1 MAKEMMLSG
10 CAAFAQAARMAQ
22 VEVICSYPIRPYT
35 AIMMELAKMV
45 ANGELDAEFVHGE
58 GEHAQLAVVMGASAA
73 GARALTGSS
82 GVGVTYAFENYSP
95 IAGGRLPLQMAIAD
109 RALDPPGDFGSEHTD
124 AMSCRDQGWL
134 MGWAE
139 SPQEAFDNCLINY
152 RVGEDH
158 RVLLPQYVCQDG
170 YFVSHIPGLVK
181 IPDQALVDEFLPPY
195 NLPHP
200 LDPTR
205 PVSHGPQI
213 RPDQG
218 TVMDMQRAQAMLDT
232 PAVIKEAIDD
242 YNRIFGRNYSPFV
255 EEFMTEDADI
265 GFFIMGAHTMTARHA
280 VKHLRAQG
288 VKAGL
293 VKLRWVRPWPT
304 QEVAQALA
312 KFKAVGVVETSTSYG
327 GAMRGGNLLHEVRA
341 SLYELEK
348 RPLTTSFMA
357 GLGGEMVPL
366 KDFYYMAEVLATAL
380 KEGRTRQTV
389 YWVGFEAEDATEKQT
404 ETAIA

>member
-1 MAKEMMLSG
+1 MTSETMMSG
-10 CAAFAQAARMAQ
+10 CAAAAQAAKLAR

-58 GEHAQLAVVMGASAA
+58 GEHAQLSVVLGAAAA

-82 GVGVTYAFENYSP
+82 GVGVTYAFETYSP
-95 IAGGRLPLQMAIAD
+95 IAGGRIPLQMMIAD

-139 SPQEAFDNCLINY
+139 TPQEMLDNSLINY

-158 RVLLPQYVCQDG
+158 RVLLPQMVCQDG
-170 YFVSHIPGLVK
+170 YFVSHIPGMVS
-181 IPDQALVDEFLPPY
+181 IPDQSQVDEFLPPY
-195 NLPHP
+195 ELPHP
-200 LDPTR
+200 LDPKR

-232 PAVIKEAIDD
+232 PAVIAEVVDE
-242 YNRIFGRNYSPFV
+242 YNRTFGRNYSPFV
-255 EEFMTEDADI
+255 EEFMTDDAEI
-265 GFFIMGAHTMTARHA
+265 ALFIMGAHTMTARHA
-280 VKHLRAQG
+280 VRHLRSQG
-288 VKAGL
+288 VKIGL
-293 VKLRWVRPWPT
+293 VKLRFVRPWPT
-304 QEVAQALA
+304 QDVAAALS

-327 GAMRGGNLLHEVRA
+327 GATQGGNLLHEVRA
-341 SLYELEK
+341 SLYEVPQ

-366 KDFYYMAEVLATAL
+366 KDFYYMADILSQAV
-380 KEGRTRQTV
+380 KENRTKKAV
-389 YWVGFEAEDATEKQT
+389 YWVGFESED
-404 ETAIA
+404 

>member
-1 MAKEMMLSG
+1 MAKETVLSG
-10 CAAFAQAARMAQ
+10 TAAAAQAAKLAK

-35 AIMMELAKMV
+35 ALMMELAKMV
-45 ANGELDAEFVHGE
+45 ANGELDAEFIHGE
-58 GEHAQLAVVMGASAA
+58 GEHAQLSVVLGAAAA
-73 GARALTGSS
+73 GARSLTGSS
-82 GVGVTYAFENYSP
+82 GVGVTYAFEVYSP
-95 IAGGRLPLQMAIAD
+95 IAGGRVPLQMMIAD

-139 SPQEAFDNCLINY
+139 NPQEAFDNCLINY
-152 RVGEDH
+152 RIGEDH
-158 RVLLPQYVCQDG
+158 RVLLPQMVCQDG
-170 YFVSHIPGLVK
+170 YFVSHIPGKVVVA
-181 IPDQALVDEFLPPY
+181 DQSQVDEFLPPY
-195 NLPHP
+195 KLPHP
-200 LDPTR
+200 LDPKH

-242 YNRIFGRNYSPFV
+242 FNRVFGRKYSPFV
-255 EEFMTEDADI
+255 EEFMTDDAEMA
-265 GFFIMGAHTMTARHA
+265 FFIQGAHTMTARHA
-280 VKHLRAQG
+280 VKHLRSKG
-288 VKAGL
+288 VKIGL
-293 VKLRWVRPWPT
+293 VKLRFVRPWPT
-304 QEVAQALA
+304 QEVAEALA

-341 SLYELEK
+341 SLYDAPQ

-366 KDFYYMAEVLATAL
+366 KEFYYMAEVLASMM
-380 KEGRTRQTV
+380 KEGKAKKTV
-389 YWVGFEAEDATEKQT
+389 YWVGFEAEA
-404 ETAIA
+404 